1 MQSKMLF
8 CFVFLVILSIS
19 SAGDISLY
27 QYFTEDGINEGLT
40 AQGPEFKLNG
50 KELKILSGSLH
61 YFRVHPQYWS
71 RRLRQYKAAGLN
83 TIDIYV
89 PWNLHEPQRGE
100 FDFGDGNSQFSPFLN
115 ITRFIEMVQEEDMF
129 AIFRPGP
136 YICGEWEFGGL
147 PSWLLHDHPMYFRSS
162 YQPYQERAEIYM
174 KELIAKV
181 QHLQFDNGGPIIMTQ
196 IENEFGNY
204 GYGDHPRDKQHL
216 KFLKSVLRGNGIT
229 TLLFTSDTPTLTAD
243 WGNIDYELMTANFK
257 WGSEAE
263 LERLKE
269 LRPNAPIIVT
279 EYWPG
284 WFDHWFEPHHNILSE
299 ENFRLILGNI
309 FGVNGSVNFYM
320 FHGGTN
326 FAFMNGANILGYNGI
341 ELMPSYVPDV
351 TSYDY
356 DAPLSESGQYKP
368 KYYATKEMIEQ
379 YDPLYDLLS
388 HPDVPPVPNT
398 TVYSDVTLSE
408 FIPYWNIIENVP
420 EQFRESHSKPTP
432 MEQLNINN
440 GNGQSFGYIVYRKSL
455 VLKPGM
461 TLTIRGHPRDL
472 VQVMVNGVQ
481 VNDPIYNLADLG
493 RNFGSWGI
501 RDAEFVFSSNLE
513 GCESGCTLDIMVEN
527 LGRANFGAP
536 HNFEQ
541 KKGLWE
547 GDVLL
552 DDAPLDDWEHISI
565 EMKPD
570 WLASLASW
578 EPYIAAEQTQVGPRL
593 FRGYLTI
600 EEDVPESGT
609 YHDTFFDYDC
619 EACQDWKHGAV
630 FVNGFNVGRYHTVGP
645 QKSLYIPGPLLN
657 QGNNEIIVFE
667 NYLGSDVFKFIETPN
682 YGPPS
687 EESAFELNEL
697 HNEL

>member
-1 MQSKMLF
+1 MLI
-8 CFVFLVILSIS
+8 CFVLLVSLSLS

-40 AQGPEFKLNG
+40 AQGQEFKLNG

-61 YFRVHPQYWS
+61 YFRVHPKYWS
-71 RRLRQYKAAGLN
+71 TRLRQYKAAGLN

-147 PSWLLHDHPMYFRSS
+147 PSWLLHDHPMFFRSS
-162 YQPYQERAEIYM
+162 YQPYQERVEIYM
-174 KELIAKV
+174 KEVIAKV

-216 KFLKSVLRGNGIT
+216 KFLKSVLRDNGIN

-257 WGSEAE
+257 WGSEGE
-263 LERLKE
+263 LERIKE
-269 LRPNAPIIVT
+269 LRPNAPILVS

-299 ENFRLILGNI
+299 ENHRLILGNI

-326 FAFMNGANILGYNGI
+326 FAFMNGANILGYNGV

-368 KYYATKEMIEQ
+368 KYYATKEMIEK

-388 HPDVPPVPNT
+388 HPDAPANPNT

-420 EQFRESHSKPTP
+420 EQFRETRSKPAP

-440 GNGQSFGYIVYRKSL
+440 GNGQSYGYIVYRKTL
-455 VLKPGM
+455 VLKQGM

-493 RNFGSWGI
+493 RNFGSWGL
-501 RDAEFVFSSNLE
+501 RDAEFVFMKNLE
-513 GCESGCTLDIMVEN
+513 GCDSGCTLDIMVEN

-536 HNFEQ
+536 HNYEQ

-552 DDAPLDDWEHISI
+552 DDVPLDDWEHIAV

-570 WLASLASW
+570 WLGSLTSW
-578 EPYIAAEQTQVGPRL
+578 EPYISAEQTQIGPRL
-593 FRGYLTI
+593 LRGFLTV
-600 EEDVPESGT
+600 EEDIPASG
-609 YHDTFFDYDC
+609 YYPDSFFDYDC
-619 EACQDWKHGAV
+619 ESCQNWKHGAV
-630 FVNGFNVGRYHTVGP
+630 FVNGFNIGRYHIVGP
-645 QKSLYIPGPLLN
+645 QKTLYVPGAILQ
-657 QGNNEIIVFE
+657 QGSNEIVVFE
-667 NYLGSDVFKFIETPN
+667 NYLGSDTFKFTETPV
-682 YGPPS
+682 YGTPS